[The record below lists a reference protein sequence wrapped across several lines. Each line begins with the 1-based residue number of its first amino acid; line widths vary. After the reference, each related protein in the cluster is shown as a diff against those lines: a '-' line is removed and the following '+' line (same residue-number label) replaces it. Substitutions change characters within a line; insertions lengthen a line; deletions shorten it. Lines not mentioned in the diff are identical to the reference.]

1 MLVYHQGQRSASTAI
16 IARRCLSEPQ
26 KSSFLS
32 WTPLSVMH
40 ANMGMVRVNA
50 IYIYP
55 KTTNITDRLT
65 LKTTLELEIEE
76 AFSGTNIHA
85 KTE

>member
-1 MLVYHQGQRSASTAI
+1 
-16 IARRCLSEPQ
+16 
-26 KSSFLS
+26 
-32 WTPLSVMH
+32 MH